1 MRDER
6 KKQARSHVRVSE
18 FFFLHS
24 LLFATSFFLSI
35 SEKCSYIRDCSCMCT
50 YNYTS
55 SLSVV
60 ELKGQES
67 KRHPALPAHATLSV
81 PTLPVLQVKS
91 HPARCLHEGKYGNI
105 NYITVMYMYCVALP
119 RCLFDLA
126 CFFLPSFFISLTCTC
141 FNPPSQFSRLGI
153 QVSLAIICLFVWAM
167 VGWVA
172 LPFFSFLFF
181 FKLVCYA
188 HVFPCRSTTQ

>member
-1 MRDER
+1 MRDEKEER
-6 KKQARSHVRVSE
+6 KKQARSHVHVCAHIIIHLLYLLWNSRDKNRNAILRYQRTLRSLYRLYQFFKSSHIPRDAFMKVST
-18 FFFLHS
+18 
-24 LLFATSFFLSI
+24 ATSTTLQ
-35 SEKCSYIRDCSCMCT
+35 SC
-50 YNYTS
+50 
-55 SLSVV
+55 
-60 ELKGQES
+60 
-67 KRHPALPAHATLSV
+67 
-81 PTLPVLQVKS
+81 
-91 HPARCLHEGKYGNI
+91 
-105 NYITVMYMYCVALP
+105 MYMYCVALP

-181 FKLVCYA
+181 FKLVCYV